1 MGRPASTETELIH
14 GNHSAAGIVVT
25 RIAAAFLWCVLAG
38 VSLVGAGL
46 SAGYL
51 YLNPQVPPVASL
63 TDVRIKAPM
72 RIYSNDGKLIQ
83 EFGERLIPV
92 TYDEIPPL
100 FVQAL
105 LNTEDK
111 RFFEHSGVDPITLI
125 NATWQL
131 VRNRGAISGGG
142 ASTIT
147 MQLVKN
153 ISGSKEQ
160 LFIRKFKEILLA
172 IKLER
177 ELAKEE
183 ILSLYLNVVG
193 FGKHA
198 YGVQAAAR
206 TYYGR
211 NVDELT
217 VAETAMLAGVIKRPE
232 ARNPINGPR
241 AAVKRRNLVLRRMF
255 EQGTIDQPGYDEAV
269 AAPITARVHSRPI
282 ELPALYLAE
291 MVRRHVLDEFGAD
304 AYSQGL
310 TVTTT
315 VDSGR
320 QALAE
325 RALHQSLLAYDKR
338 HGWRGPVYREL
349 SGTFEYLS
357 APEHGY
363 PTNWVRTLANAA
375 RPGGLMPGIVMALDE
390 EGIDVLIQPDPA
402 SNAEDAERVVVRIGL
417 DTMRWAREFR
427 DADRR
432 GVAPTSPE
440 DVVSLG
446 DLILLEPRADG
457 WGLSQAPTIQGAL
470 VSLDP
475 RNGAIRALSGGFDF
489 RAQQYNHATQARRQP
504 GSSFKPFF
512 YAGALERGDLTA
524 SSIFNDRPVVLPGGG
539 LEEVYRPKNSGETFR
554 GNIRLREALTRSI
567 NLVSLRVVLNFGPD
581 NVIDFVRGFG
591 FDTSTFPRDVQL
603 AFGGGT
609 IALTPL
615 EVATG
620 YAAFANGGF
629 RVEPHFIES
638 VRTLEGDLDLV
649 AKPAVACRDCDPP
662 GPGESPHAP
671 AVMSD
676 EVAYIM
682 DSVLADVVRRGTG
695 RNAYTAL
702 KREDL
707 RGKTGTTNDADTW
720 FTGYNADLVTSVW
733 VGFDDNSPVGKR
745 EWGSTT
751 PLEAWTAYMQ
761 GALPEDESYVWETL
775 PAGLV
780 RVRINRETGLAT
792 TADDPDAVFEVFR
805 AERAPKVSAVAAR
818 RQDSEAAEAVQQIF

>member
-1 MGRPASTETELIH
+1 M
-14 GNHSAAGIVVT
+14 T
-25 RIAAAFLWCVLAG
+25 RIAAIFLWSALAG
-38 VSLVGAGL
+38 VSAAVTALA
-46 SAGYL
+46 AGYL
-51 YLNPQVPPVASL
+51 YLNPQVPPVEEL
-63 TDVRIKAPM
+63 TDVRIKAPL
-72 RIYSNDGKLIQ
+72 RIYSRDGKLIQ

-92 TYDEIPPL
+92 TFDEIPPL
-100 FVQAL
+100 FVHAL

-125 NATWQL
+125 NASWQL
-131 VRNRGAISGGG
+131 IRNRGAITGGG

-153 ISGSKEQ
+153 ISGSREQ
-160 LFIRKFKEILLA
+160 QFIRKFKEILLA
-172 IKLER
+172 LKLER
-177 ELAKEE
+177 ELEKGE
-183 ILSLYLNVVG
+183 ILALYLNIVG

-198 YGVQAAAR
+198 YGIQAAAQ

-211 NVDELT
+211 DVDKLT

-232 ARNPINGPR
+232 TRNPINGPR
-241 AAVKRRNLVLRRMF
+241 AAKERRNLVLRRML
-255 EQGTIDQPGYDEAV
+255 EQNSIDEAAYTTAV

-282 ELPALYLAE
+282 ELPALYVAE
-291 MVRRHVLDEFGAD
+291 MVRQHVLDEFGVD

-315 VDSGR
+315 LDAAH

-325 RALHQSLLAYDKR
+325 QALRDSLLAYDKR
-338 HGWRGPVYREL
+338 HGWRGPLHREI

-363 PTNWVRTLANAA
+363 PANWVRTLANAP
-375 RPGGLMPGIVMALDE
+375 RPGGLTPGIVMATDPA
-390 EGIDVLIQPDPA
+390 GIDVLIQLNPDESAP
-402 SNAEDAERVVVRIGL
+402 DARHEKVRVAFE
-417 DTMRWAREFR
+417 TMRWAREFR

-432 GVAPTSPE
+432 GPAPSSPDE
-440 DVVSLG
+440 LCDPGDVIFLERRG
-446 DLILLEPRADG
+446 DTWAF
-457 WGLSQAPTIQGAL
+457 SQAPSIQGAL
-470 VSLDP
+470 VSINPGD
-475 RNGAIRALSGGFDF
+475 GAIRALVGGFDF
-489 RAQQYNHATQARRQP
+489 NAQQYNHATQARRQP

-512 YAGALERGDLTA
+512 YAGALEEGELTA

-539 LEEVYRPKNSGETFR
+539 LEEVYRPRNSGETFR

-567 NLVSLRVVLNFGPD
+567 NLVSLRVVLDFGPR
-581 NVIDFVRGFG
+581 NVVDFVSRFG
-591 FDTSTFPRDVQL
+591 FDTSNFPTDVQL

-615 EVATG
+615 EVAQG

-629 RVEPHFIES
+629 RVRPHFIES

-649 AKPAVACRDCDPP
+649 AKPAIACTGCKPAGPGDPP
-662 GPGESPHAP
+662 RASP
-671 AVMSD
+671 VMSG

-682 DSVLADVVRRGTG
+682 DTLLADVVRRGTG
-695 RNAYTAL
+695 RKAWLAL
-702 KREDL
+702 ERDDL

-720 FTGYNADLVTSVW
+720 FTGYNAELVTSVW
-733 VGFDDNSPVGKR
+733 VGFDDNSPVGGR

-751 PLEAWTAYMQ
+751 PLDAWTTYMR
-761 GALPEDESYVWETL
+761 GALGEDESYVWSAL
-775 PAGLV
+775 PDGLV

-805 AERAPKVSAVAAR
+805 ADRAPKVSAVAVR
-818 RQDSEAAEAVQQIF
+818 PDGEAAKAVQQIF

>member
-1 MGRPASTETELIH
+1 MTPTASPRATL
-14 GNHSAAGIVVT
+14 SK
-25 RIAAAFLWCVLAG
+25 AAAFILWGVLG
-38 VSLVGAGL
+38 SVSAVIAGL
-46 SAGYL
+46 AAGYL
-51 YLNPQVPPVASL
+51 YLNPQVPPVAEL

-92 TYDEIPPL
+92 TYDEIPEP

-111 RFFEHSGVDPITLI
+111 RFFEHSGVDPITLL

-131 VRNRGAISGGG
+131 VRNRGAITGGG

-177 ELAKEE
+177 ELPKEE
-183 ILSLYLNVVG
+183 ILALYLNIVG

-198 YGVQAAAR
+198 YGVQAAAH

-211 NVDELT
+211 DVAELSL
-217 VAETAMLAGVIKRPE
+217 AETAMLAGVIKRPE

-241 AAVKRRNLVLRRMF
+241 AAVQRRNLVLRRML
-255 EQGTIDQPGYDEAV
+255 EQGSIDEAEYAAAV
-269 AAPITARVHSRPI
+269 AAPITAKVHSRPI
-282 ELPALYLAE
+282 ELPALYVAE
-291 MVRRHVLDEFGAD
+291 MVRRHVLDEFGEE

-315 VDSGR
+315 IDAGR

-325 RALHQSLLAYDKR
+325 QALHRSLLAYDKR

-357 APEHGY
+357 SPELGY
-363 PTNWVRTLANAA
+363 PANWIRTLAVAE
-375 RPGGLMPGIVMALDE
+375 RLGGLTPGIVLALDDA
-390 EGIDVLIQPDPA
+390 GIDVLIQTVAAADL
-402 SNAEDAERVVVRIGL
+402 EDTAQGVVRVSFES
-417 DTMRWAREFR
+417 MRWAREFR
-427 DADRR
+427 DSDRR
-432 GVAPTSPE
+432 GPAPTTPE
-440 DVVSLG
+440 DVVAPG
-446 DLILLEPRADG
+446 DLILLERQGEA
-457 WGLSQAPTIQGAL
+457 WALSQAPKIQGAL

-475 RNGAIRALSGGFDF
+475 RDGAIRALAGGFDF
-489 RAQQYNHATQARRQP
+489 NAQQYNHATQARRQP

-524 SSIFNDRPVVLPGGG
+524 SSVFNDRPVVLPGGG

-567 NLVSLRVVLNFGPD
+567 NLVSLRVVLDFGPQ
-581 NVIDFVRGFG
+581 NVVDFVSGFG
-591 FDTSTFPRDVQL
+591 FDTSTFPKDVQL

-629 RVEPHFIES
+629 RVDPHFISS
-638 VRTLEGDLDLV
+638 VRTLGGDLDLI
-649 AKPAVACRDCDPP
+649 AKKPVACRDCPP
-662 GPGESPHAP
+662 PMHGDAPHATSI
-671 AVMSD
+671 MSG

-695 RNAYTAL
+695 RKAYDAL
-702 KREDL
+702 KRDDL

-720 FTGYNADLVTSVW
+720 FTGYNAELVTSVW
-733 VGFDDNSPVGKR
+733 VGFDDNSPVGRR

-751 PLEAWTAYMQ
+751 PLEAWTTYMR
-761 GALPEDESYVWETL
+761 GALAEDERYVWDAF
-775 PAGLV
+775 PDGLV
-780 RVRINRETGLAT
+780 RVRINGETGLAT
-792 TADDPDAVFEVFR
+792 AADDPDAVFEVFR

-818 RQDSEAAEAVQQIF
+818 RQDSDAAEAVQQIF